1 MFLLLLFPLPFRA
14 VLGVSRRDRRP
25 SRGRPDG
32 LRGPVRRIG
41 HGELVKFEFLC
52 VDSTT
57 MNSTAPPGHCH
68 CHRVPWTH
76 SSRRYRVHRVQC
88 GPVDATADSPS
99 RPQSPP
105 STTAY
110 RQLVASA
117 AGPSF
122 EAVAKVVSGLSL
134 GDLIDSMGADEVV
147 VRVAFAGVNGG
158 CETFRCR
165 AEHAFARNKTLTDFS
180 LGAEGVGT
188 VVAVGH
194 SAEDDTDKGSG
205 VVVGSP
211 VMFVGGAFSEFVKV
225 KRASVTPVPVASAEY
240 AVGAHRNIRSQE
252 PERVLTPL
260 HNTRSHDRQALRISG
275 HVAYSALTYKVE
287 LNRGDVV
294 LVTAGAGA
302 TGSFAVQV
310 AKRRGCHVL
319 ATCRNA
325 AKAEVLR
332 GLGADRVIDYSVE
345 SVREVFEREY
355 KGRVDV
361 CYEGVGGAMLEDVWQ
376 VALKDD
382 GKVLSVGYISQY
394 PHNEVP
400 VSAAA
405 GRSNEALDLPPSQD
419 VFWKAMTLERG
430 GKTLI
435 GNVWPDDAGDRQR
448 ALEEVVALVAAGEL
462 TCVVDSRRF
471 VGVESAADAVSYM
484 LSGSAIGKVVVEM

>member
-1 MFLLLLFPLPFRA
+1 MRW
-14 VLGVSRRDRRP
+14 VL
-25 SRGRPDG
+25 
-32 LRGPVRRIG
+32 IG
-41 HGELVKFEFLC
+41 
-52 VDSTT
+52 T
-57 MNSTAPPGHCH
+57 
-68 CHRVPWTH
+68 
-76 SSRRYRVHRVQC
+76 
-88 GPVDATADSPS
+88 
-99 RPQSPP
+99 
-105 STTAY
+105 
-110 RQLVASA
+110 
-117 AGPSF
+117 F
-122 EAVAKVVSGLSL
+122 EA
-134 GDLIDSMGADEVV
+134 
-147 VRVAFAGVNGG
+147 
-158 CETFRCR
+158 
-165 AEHAFARNKTLTDFS
+165 
-180 LGAEGVGT
+180 
-188 VVAVGH
+188 
-194 SAEDDTDKGSG
+194 
-205 VVVGSP
+205 
-211 VMFVGGAFSEFVKV
+211 
-225 KRASVTPVPVASAEY
+225 
-240 AVGAHRNIRSQE
+240 RSQ
-252 PERVLTPL
+252 ERVLTPL

>member
-76 SSRRYRVHRVQC
+76 SSRRYRVYRVQC
-88 GPVDATADSPS
+88 GSVDATADSPS

-122 EAVAKVVSGLSL
+122 EGVAKVVSGLSL

-194 SAEDDTDKGSG
+194 SAEDDNDKGSG

-240 AVGAHRNIRSQE
+240 AVGARRNIRSQE
-252 PERVLTPL
+252 PGTGAHSPPQHSLPRPPGTSNIGACRVFGADVQG
-260 HNTRSHDRQALRISG
+260 RAESG
-275 HVAYSALTYKVE
+275 GRRARDGGG
-287 LNRGDVV
+287 RGDWVIR
-294 LVTAGAGA
+294 GAG
-302 TGSFAVQV
+302 G
-310 AKRRGCHVL
+310 
-319 ATCRNA
+319 
-325 AKAEVLR
+325 
-332 GLGADRVIDYSVE
+332 
-345 SVREVFEREY
+345 
-355 KGRVDV
+355 
-361 CYEGVGGAMLEDVWQ
+361 
-376 VALKDD
+376 
-382 GKVLSVGYISQY
+382 
-394 PHNEVP
+394 
-400 VSAAA
+400 
-405 GRSNEALDLPPSQD
+405 
-419 VFWKAMTLERG
+419 
-430 GKTLI
+430 
-435 GNVWPDDAGDRQR
+435 
-448 ALEEVVALVAAGEL
+448 VAA
-462 TCVVDSRRF
+462 RMPR
-471 VGVESAADAVSYM
+471 
-484 LSGSAIGKVVVEM
+484 SGDMP